1 VSKFE
6 LTVVAAT
13 IVGAAL
19 WIEHGHRIVIDA
31 PAQADLASRAP
42 APACPDNDNVPY
54 SASCIAFLQGGS
66 TLHWQWRINTA
77 TGALPV
83 QAPK

>member
-1 VSKFE
+1 MSKFQ
-6 LTVVAAT
+6 LAVIAAT

-19 WIEHGHRIVIDA
+19 WIEHGHHIVIDA
-31 PAQADLASRAP
+31 PAPTDLTSRAP

-54 SASCIAFLQGGS
+54 SASCIAFLQGGAG
-66 TLHWQWRINTA
+66 THWQWRINA
-77 TGALPV
+77 ASGGSPV